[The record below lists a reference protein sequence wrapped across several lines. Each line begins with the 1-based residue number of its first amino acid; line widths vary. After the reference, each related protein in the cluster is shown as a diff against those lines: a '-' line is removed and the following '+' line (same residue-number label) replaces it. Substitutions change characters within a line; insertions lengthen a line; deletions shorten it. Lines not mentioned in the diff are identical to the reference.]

1 MGVGGDFVHMCV
13 YACVCVC
20 VFDQSELLELEGV
33 RRGLKEMYQIEAI
46 MSTDAL
52 RQEYAGWGQ
61 GTHRNLVLELELAS
75 VELTRRKVGLLN
87 IQGFRDHFKDSFY
100 FLH

>member
-1 MGVGGDFVHMCV
+1 MFDGEKIDLNGSGGGFCA

-20 VFDQSELLELEGV
+20 VFDQSELLDLEGV

-75 VELTRRKVGLLN
+75 VELTRRKVGLL
-87 IQGFRDHFKDSFY
+87 GF
-100 FLH
+100 